1 VSFSSAPEVPSKEE
15 VVHEKALLETRHL
28 YRRVS
33 LLQSISIDEYLYYR
47 GALQTSTSTIEAPL
61 FQRYLY
67 FRGTA
72 LEFSPLNAVFEA
84 AFAGTS

>member
-15 VVHEKALLETRHL
+15 VVHEKALLETRRL
-28 YRRVS
+28 YRRVP
-33 LLQSISIDEYLYYR
+33 LLQSTSTDEYLYYR
-47 GALQTSTSTIEAPL
+47 ATSISEAPL

-67 FRGTA
+67 IRDTA

-84 AFAGTS
+84 ALAGTS